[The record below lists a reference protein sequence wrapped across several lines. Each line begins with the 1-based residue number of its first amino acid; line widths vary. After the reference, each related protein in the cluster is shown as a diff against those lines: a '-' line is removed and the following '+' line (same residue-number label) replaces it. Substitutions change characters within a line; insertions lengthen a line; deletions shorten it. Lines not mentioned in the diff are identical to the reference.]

1 MTRIQLSPAPAGL
14 HGQLRVPG
22 DKSISHRAV
31 MLGALSKGRT
41 TIDHFLLGQDCQHT
55 IEAFRQLG
63 VPINM
68 VGDTVTI
75 HGVGL
80 TGLRQPAQALQM
92 GNSGTTTRLMMGIL
106 AGQDFDTELVGDPSL
121 SKRPMKRVSQPL
133 SQFGARVLT
142 SEGGTLPS
150 TVVGQP
156 LHAADVQLAVASAQV
171 KSALIFAALQAN
183 GESTIREKLPTRDHT
198 ELMLRQFGA
207 DIQSSADRLTITVQP
222 HPVLRGQHVLV
233 PGDISS
239 AAFFLAGAAITPH
252 SSLTLQKVNLN
263 PTRTGIIH
271 VLQKMGAQIDIQPL
285 ASDGEP
291 LGDITIQS
299 SQLRSID
306 ITATDVPA
314 MVDELPLVALL
325 AARAH
330 GTSTITGASELRVK
344 ETDRIQTVT
353 TTLRQLGVQVKEL
366 PDGWQITG
374 RDAWK
379 LQDPVFSSF
388 GDHRLGM
395 LVAIAALTSP
405 TALSLDGAEAI
416 DVSYPGFLADLRQI
430 SGGDQ
435 Q

>member
-55 IEAFRQLG
+55 
-63 VPINM
+63 INM

-430 SGGDQ
+430 SGGVQ
-435 Q
+435 L